1 MAQETENPKKEAR
14 TPGPELR
21 LIDRRAFVGFPELKV
36 APGVTVTDFALQI
49 PDVTFPMNLSGG
61 ASKYQKKKLDFGFLE
76 LNLDAEVIHRHVASL
91 AGKLGELDDLKLHF
105 RPGYLEVQARLRSAE
120 RSALTFKAAFDGD
133 GDKLAVYFYD
143 VRFYAWASVPA
154 ARIPALVTQGLKDS
168 ASAVLPDLERRGAN
182 GFTTRVLPVLVE
194 LAAVARGF
202 KMPSLDQARLAE
214 ASISGKGLR
223 LRFSSGGLPPPSP
236 PDEELLL
243 TLEGARAF
251 ADAEE
256 LLAEGRLSEA
266 RDAYLKLGDATEAH
280 PFAVER
286 LLTLLVADPQSHE
299 MALDIAASLHR
310 RREKSATALW
320 AEGVIRER
328 RGEFARASERYLA
341 LCNLARRQQEEAGAF
356 FAAEAGARAAR
367 DHAPQMAVK
376 ALHELLGLKPDHLP
390 SLKALARAS
399 DQAKDRAGAIRAYR
413 RLTALARDP
422 ADAADAH
429 VQLARLC
436 AQTDDDIPG
445 ARLHCEAALRLLPD
459 HPDALLQL
467 GELCFKSGEYLR
479 AIKALDRLR
488 EVGLS
493 RHEVDRIGRANLLA
507 GQVWELGLKQ
517 LENALLRYRESASLL
532 PGEPEPLYLSARV
545 ADALNRTQEA
555 VAGYQQ
561 AIELAG
567 PAPASEGARNAAH
580 QSHHALAKLYK
591 GKLSEPARAKEHLE
605 AAFALVPTDLSALDE
620 LLPHFR
626 ATGRAVEL
634 SDALEKAAA
643 VVEDGIRRAALWA
656 EAGELYRNKLAQ
668 PEKAERLLNQAV
680 EADPRNRAALEGL
693 LALAEARRDG
703 PQLGRCLKALALLTE
718 EPKERVRHLRRLA
731 VAARDLSFDLEL
743 AAWAFTEVLKV
754 EPEDLPALGELC
766 ALQRRRADM
775 AGLAWALERRAV
787 AAETHGDKRLAAAA
801 LRELGQV
808 LEARLGRPGEA
819 LVALEKAA
827 RLFPEVNALLDLA
840 NLSLRI
846 ERPTNARRA
855 LEDVLALL
863 PKHAAPDKV
872 AEVRARLGKACDALG
887 DKDAARE
894 NYALAF
900 PLRRLDD
907 ELSDRLEALYEE
919 GNLRRELTDLWAARA
934 QALLQANRP
943 SDAAPLFFKSAQ
955 ALLDAGD
962 RAGAQLRLAA
972 VLDAAPNGEKAGEAL
987 EAMGDLEL
995 ERGERLE
1002 AAKLYGRRAG
1012 LEKVPR
1018 AAARWFF
1025 KASSLA
1031 SATSREETYLAQALE
1046 RDAAFVPALL
1056 RQAELLFESDPKT
1069 ALADLEVVLATDEND
1084 ADMVRI
1090 DKPALLRKAGFAAV
1104 HAQNSDAARKLL
1116 AQYAAWRPEDLEVS
1130 LELAKLHRRAGA
1142 TEALVDL
1149 LGELW
1154 PRLEGQ
1160 GRRTARREYAE
1171 GALVL
1176 NRPEEA
1182 REALRS
1188 ALADEPQDTWAAGEL
1203 LKLLPDDDATLDER
1217 STLLSSLIGEAQG
1230 EARAQLLSRRA
1241 ELHRARGALDAA
1253 RADLA
1258 DAAALATRP
1267 VPLLRALAEV
1277 ARLSADD
1284 SVELEA
1290 WRLALS
1296 RGAGDEALVA
1306 DAAERILFLARAR
1319 TERHEAA
1326 KAGEAFELLTTL
1338 PLSND
1343 NRCEVYLGIADAAR
1357 ESNDLRKAEVALLEA
1372 SKQGPAARRVDALL
1386 ERAALLESR
1395 DARAEAVIAFEDAL
1409 TLAPRHPQATTG
1421 VKRNLR
1427 SLKDWAGLADV
1438 LATEAAQT
1446 PRPQA
1451 AALFSE
1457 LANLY
1462 LEQLQLPGPGEAA
1475 LKRVVTLDPADVA
1488 ARRRLASLLA
1498 PRGEVEEATRLLEE
1512 AAASSK
1518 VEEGAALLREAAAIA
1533 HAAGDDGRALRL
1545 YRKAHAQVP
1554 AEGAQLQT
1562 LTDLLYLH
1570 GAVREAL
1577 PLQQQLTANA
1587 DFADSPD
1594 DAERALLRLADLAEQ
1609 TGDAALA
1616 EKTLRRVTQERPLNA
1631 IAVERLAA
1639 LVQPR
1644 NPREAIGLLA
1654 THARAL
1660 SASPRTVE
1668 RLLQLARR
1676 ARVEL
1681 ADFDLP
1687 AELYARAAEQSEA
1700 ALPIRLERASLLRD
1714 SGRTGELMGE
1724 LLQIAQL
1731 QLMGGDVEAAL
1742 AAWQEEADLALQS
1755 GRVDEAL
1762 KSLQAMAELCDEE
1775 GQAERAAQLWVRRA
1789 ELLRDSKLDL
1799 AGAEQSL
1806 QQAWVLDRKVETASL
1821 GIALARRRADRDAEI
1836 DWLERTLE
1844 SFADHTSKARAFT
1857 QLARLHLGMAAE
1869 STTGEAL
1876 PPGAPMLAPDQA
1888 EAALKQALVFSPR
1901 LPEAEALLLAMY
1913 ERQDRVGDVAAF
1925 FEESALRATSLPER
1939 ARLLLRA
1946 AALYKEKANQPH
1958 AAAAALLAARAA
1970 NPDDTALTALVADQ
1984 LHELGRHQEAA
1995 DFDALLLEQDPFH
2008 SAFVR
2013 HLTFLTESGDVQGRA
2028 VLLSR
2033 RAERESG
2040 PEAATRWLAAAQA
2053 FTEVGAHERARVCED
2068 QAFEAAPEDDA
2079 VFLTLE
2085 EREQNEPRAL
2095 ADILFSRAQ
2104 AVPSEAAD
2112 LLTRR
2117 ARLLTEAGEALE
2129 AAAAWDDLLAA
2140 SPTDVKALQQRAEL
2154 AAASGGPRAS
2164 QPFDRRLLQ
2173 LAGSDLDPAVTL
2185 KLQDRLGHAALEAQ
2199 AFHDAAESFEAVL
2212 KLDPEGPKGREA
2224 LSLLVEAYT
2233 QTRDEAGLFRATL
2246 KLAERATAEQPG
2258 SPEATA
2264 LYRRAADL
2272 APRPQDAMAALGVL
2286 VRQSPSDQT
2295 FYSRAKTALAAM
2307 GKSGELLWLHEQY
2320 AEAAG
2325 GEQGATA
2332 LLEAADLVERE
2343 FQDEGRA
2350 TELRLKA
2357 SKVDPGNTAALAR
2370 LASDQRK
2377 KGDEA
2382 GLLDTLNRLAPTLQD
2397 EEAAEVWLELAGLKQ
2412 RAGDVPGA
2420 RDALQSLR
2428 ARGSAFPGYLGALD
2442 ALIQLEQTQDGGTPL
2457 GEVLAERAELESGDD
2472 KAARLVAAARAFQQ
2486 GNDLERALT
2495 MTREAL
2501 SLRPSVEVLMLVVE
2515 LARGMKQPKRAA
2527 QALVS
2532 AAGLSANNPRQQ
2544 RQLLIDAAAAWE
2556 QADEREE
2563 AVDVL
2568 ERVVR
2573 EHPDALSPTELAH
2586 RFLVLK
2592 LPARAL
2598 AVGFAPLMAAN
2609 DFVGALKLADAAKDE
2624 AKGTEALWALAQVD
2638 GTSVHAERLATKL
2651 EADGDTEDLE
2661 QLAAVFQQAGAVDR
2675 AQKLWSEL
2683 LLRFGSRVALEQLAK
2698 AGELNHV
2705 IAEALDDPKPRL
2717 LELLLPHSGAVD
2729 AATREK
2735 LWKAAAEKLPEQRK
2749 MLTRQLADLR
2759 KDAGRTDE
2767 AVASLL
2773 ELAGLE
2779 ENAYARAALNIERGE
2794 LLETQGQPTSAR
2806 DAYERALVDDPN
2818 AVAAVSRLVALT
2830 QKDDPPRFLAMTERL
2845 TMLAGPEAVEGY
2857 RDAMVEAF
2865 ESQGRQ
2871 REALKLLADLP
2882 ETPENLTR
2890 RAQLATTLGMTGE
2903 ALQLRERVTTRA
2915 DELEGILAGYLQ
2927 ADLIP
2932 MAVRLGDK
2940 LVGEQKL
2947 GAATLRFL
2955 AERLSPT
2962 QQGAALAARV
2972 WPQLLVKAGDADGWT
2987 LYAEALR
2994 QLDRADDAA
3003 LADGFGAALT
3013 SGEGAAPQVRGEPVD
3028 APDAYRFPPVPD
3040 GLLAVT
3046 DTTMPRLKAVLDD
3059 ALLTL
3064 GARGV
3069 TVSLDPTGG
3078 PEAWLAATN
3087 LVVIGAGALAVFGQT
3102 ELTYLLALALALGEE
3117 GHTLRDPGEVKPFA
3131 RAAVLAF
3138 DGYPSSLAAGRV
3150 LSLLDPRVRGRDPSL
3165 VQMGELLPDSDAFIA
3180 VARRALERLAR

>member
-1 MAQETENPKKEAR
+1 MAQEPDNTKKEAR
-14 TPGPELR
+14 SPGPELR
-21 LIDRRAFVGFPELKV
+21 LIDRRAFVGFPELKL

-76 LNLDAEVIHRHVASL
+76 LNIDAEVIHRQLAAL

-120 RSALTFKAAFDGD
+120 RAALTFKAAFDGD
-133 GDKLAVYFYD
+133 GEKLAVYLYD

-154 ARIPALVTQGLKDS
+154 ARLPALVTQGLQES
-168 ASAVLPDLERRGAN
+168 ASAHLPHLERRGAN
-182 GFTTRVLPVLVE
+182 GFTTRILPVLVE

-256 LLAEGRLSEA
+256 LLAEGKLLEA
-266 RDAYLKLGDATEAH
+266 REAYLKLGDATEAH

-286 LLTLLVADPQSHE
+286 LLTLLVADPQAHE
-299 MALDIAASLHR
+299 MALDVAASLHR

-320 AEGVIRER
+320 AEAVVRER

-422 ADAADAH
+422 ADAAEAH

-545 ADALNRTQEA
+545 ADALGRTQEA

-567 PAPASEGARNAAH
+567 PAPAHEAARHAAH
-580 QSHHALAKLYK
+580 QSHHALAKLFK
-591 GKLSEPARAKEHLE
+591 GKLSEPARAKDHLE

-634 SDALEKAAA
+634 ADALEKAAA
-643 VVEDGIRRAALWA
+643 VVEDGLRRAALWA
-656 EAGELYRNKLAQ
+656 EAGELYRNRLAQ

-680 EADPRNRAALEGL
+680 EADPRSRPALEGL

-718 EPKERVRHLRRLA
+718 DPKDRVRHLRRLA

-743 AAWAFTEVLKV
+743 AAWAFAEVLKV

-855 LEDVLALL
+855 LEDVLTLL
-863 PKHAAPDKV
+863 PKHAAPEKL
-872 AEVRARLGKACDALG
+872 AEVRARLGKACDSLG

-907 ELSDRLEALYEE
+907 ELCERLEVLYEE
-919 GNLRRELTDLWAARA
+919 ANLHRELTDLWAARA

-955 ALLDAGD
+955 ALLNAGD

-972 VLDAAPNGEKAGEAL
+972 VLDAAPTGEKAGEAL

-1002 AAKLYGRRAG
+1002 AAKLYARRAG
-1012 LEKVPR
+1012 LEKEAR
-1018 AAARWFF
+1018 AASRWFF
-1025 KASSLA
+1025 KASTLA
-1031 SATSREETYLAQALE
+1031 QGTTREETYLTQALE
-1046 RDAAFVPALL
+1046 RDGAFVPARL
-1056 RQAELLFESDPKT
+1056 RHAELVFDADPAT
-1069 ALADLEVVLATDEND
+1069 ALKDLEVVLAADEND
-1084 ADMVRI
+1084 PDVGRT

-1104 HAQNSDAARKLL
+1104 RAQQAETARALL

-1171 GALVL
+1171 GALQL
-1176 NRPEEA
+1176 GRHDEA

-1188 ALADEPQDTWAAGEL
+1188 ALGDEPSDTWAAGEL
-1203 LKLLPDDDATLDER
+1203 LKLLPVDDSTLDER
-1217 STLLSSLIGEAQG
+1217 STLISSLITEATG
-1230 EARAQLLSRRA
+1230 DARAQLLSQRA

-1258 DAAALATRP
+1258 DASALADRP

-1277 ARLSADD
+1277 ARLSVDD
-1284 SVELEA
+1284 AVELEA
-1290 WRLALS
+1290 WRLALA
-1296 RGAGDEALVA
+1296 RAGGDEALVA
-1306 DAAERILFLARAR
+1306 DAIERVLFIARAR
-1319 TERHEAA
+1319 VERQELP
-1326 KAGEAFELLTTL
+1326 KAGEAFELATTL

-1343 NRCEVYLGIADAAR
+1343 DRCDAFLGIAVCAR
-1357 ESNDLRKAEVALLEA
+1357 ITGDSRRAEAALLEA
-1372 SKQGPAARRVDALL
+1372 SKQGPPPRRVEALI
-1386 ERAALLESR
+1386 ERAALLEAR
-1395 DARAEAVIAFEDAL
+1395 DARQDAISALEAAL
-1409 TLAPRHPQATTG
+1409 ALAPRHPQSIIG
-1421 VKRNLR
+1421 LKRNLR
-1427 SLKDWAGLADV
+1427 AVRDWSGLAEV
-1438 LATEAAQT
+1438 VAAEAAQT
-1446 PRPQA
+1446 PRAQA
-1451 AALFSE
+1451 APLFTE
-1457 LANLY
+1457 LAGLY
-1462 LEQLQLPGPGEAA
+1462 LDQLGLPGPGEAA
-1475 LKRVVTLDPADVA
+1475 LKRVVTLDPADVG
-1488 ARRRLASLLA
+1488 ARRRLAGLLA

-1512 AAASSK
+1512 AAASSG
-1518 VEEGAALLREAAAIA
+1518 VDESATLLREAAALA
-1533 HAAGDDGRALRL
+1533 HAAADDGRALRL

-1554 AEGAQLQT
+1554 ASGAQLQT
-1562 LTDLLYLH
+1562 LADLLYLH

-1577 PLQQQLTANA
+1577 PLQQQLTVQM
-1587 DFADSPD
+1587 DFADAPD
-1594 DAERALLRLADLAEQ
+1594 EAERALLRLADLAEQ

-1616 EKTLRRVTQERPLNA
+1616 EKTLRRVSQERPLNSVA
-1631 IAVERLAA
+1631 IERLAA

-1644 NPREAIGLLA
+1644 NPREALGLLA
-1654 THARAL
+1654 AHARAL
-1660 SASPRTVE
+1660 SPSPRTVE

-1676 ARVEL
+1676 AREEL
-1681 ADFDLP
+1681 ADFELP
-1687 AELYARAAEQSEA
+1687 AELYARAAEQAEA
-1700 ALPIRLERASLLRD
+1700 PLPIRLERAKLLRD
-1714 SGRTGELMGE
+1714 AGRTGELMGE

-1731 QLMGGDVEAAL
+1731 QLTSGEVEAAL
-1742 AAWQEEADLALQS
+1742 DTYQEEAELALQA

-1775 GQAERAAQLWVRRA
+1775 GQGERAARLWVRRA

-1799 AGAEQSL
+1799 VGAEQSL
-1806 QQAWVLDRKVETASL
+1806 QQAWVLDRKSETAEL

-1844 SFADHTSKARAFT
+1844 SFADHTGKARAFVA
-1857 QLARLHLGMAAE
+1857 LARLHLGLPAE
-1869 STTGEAL
+1869 SSTGEAL

-1888 EAALKQALVFSPR
+1888 EAALKQALIFAPG
-1901 LPEAEALLLAMY
+1901 LAEAEALLLAMY

-1939 ARLLLRA
+1939 ARMLLRA

-1970 NPDDTALTALVADQ
+1970 NPDDAALTGLVADQ
-1984 LHELGRHQEAA
+1984 LHQLGRHQEAA
-1995 DFDALLLEQDPFH
+1995 DFDALLLEADPFH
-2008 SAFVR
+2008 PAFAR
-2013 HLTFLTESGDVQGRA
+2013 HLTFLTESGDAQGRA

-2033 RAERESG
+2033 RAEKESG
-2040 PEAATRWLAAAQA
+2040 PEAASRWLGAAKA
-2053 FTEVGAHERARVCED
+2053 FTEVGANERARVCED

-2079 VFLTLE
+2079 AFLTLE
-2085 EREQNEPRAL
+2085 EREKSEPRAL
-2095 ADILFSRAQ
+2095 ADVLFARAR
-2104 AVPSEAAD
+2104 AVPAQTGELLKRRAK
-2112 LLTRR
+2112 LLTD
-2117 ARLLTEAGEALE
+2117 AGEALE

-2140 SPTDVKALQQRAEL
+2140 SPDDLDALAQRAEL
-2154 AAASGGPRAS
+2154 AASSGGPRAS

-2173 LAGSDLDPAVTL
+2173 LGGDGLAAELKL
-2185 KLQDRLGHAALEAQ
+2185 KLQHRLGHAALEAK
-2199 AFHDAAESFEAVL
+2199 AFHDAAEAFEAVRA
-2212 KLDPEGPKGREA
+2212 LDPDGPKGREA

-2233 QTRDEAGLFRATL
+2233 NTRDNAGLFRATL
-2246 KLAERATAEQPG
+2246 KLAELAEG
-2258 SPEATA
+2258 AEATA

-2272 APRPQDAMAALGVL
+2272 AEKPQDAMAALGVL
-2286 VRQSPSDQT
+2286 VRQSPSDEG
-2295 FYSRAKTALAAM
+2295 FYARARQALVAM
-2307 GKSGELLWLHEQY
+2307 GKSGELLWLHEQF

-2325 GEQGATA
+2325 GEQGAAA

-2350 TELRLKA
+2350 TDLRQKA
-2357 SKVDPGNTAALAR
+2357 SRIDPSNTAALSR
-2370 LASDQRK
+2370 LAADQRR
-2377 KGDEA
+2377 KGDQA
-2382 GLLDTLNRLAPTLQD
+2382 GLLDTLTRLVPTL
-2397 EEAAEVWLELAGLKQ
+2397 EEEPAAEALLELAGLRQ
-2412 RAGDVPGA
+2412 SAGDIPGA
-2420 RDALQSLR
+2420 REALQSLR
-2428 ARGSAFPGYLGALD
+2428 ARGAAFPGYLGALD
-2442 ALIQLEQTQDGGTPL
+2442 ALISLEQSQSNGDAL
-2457 GEVLAERAELESGDD
+2457 GEVLLERAALESGDE
-2472 KAARLVAAARAFQQ
+2472 KSSRLVAATRAFQQ
-2486 GNDLERALT
+2486 GGNFERALVAS
-2495 MTREAL
+2495 REAL
-2501 SLRPSVEVLMLVVE
+2501 ALRPSVEVLLLMVE
-2515 LARGMKQPKRAA
+2515 LARAMKQPRRAA
-2527 QALVS
+2527 QALVT
-2532 AAGLSANNPRQQ
+2532 AAGLSSKEPKVQ
-2544 RQLLIDAAAAWE
+2544 RQLLIDAVAAWE
-2556 QADEREE
+2556 QADEPEE
-2563 AVDVL
+2563 AIDIL

-2598 AVGFAPLMAAN
+2598 AVGFAPLMAAG
-2609 DFVGALKLADAAKDE
+2609 DFVGALKLADAAKDA
-2624 AKGTEALWALAQVD
+2624 AKATEALWALARLD
-2638 GTSVHAERLATKL
+2638 GNSVHASRLADQL

-2661 QLAAVFQQAGAVDR
+2661 QLALALQQSGAVER
-2675 AQKLWSEL
+2675 AQALWSEL
-2683 LLRFGSRVALEQLAK
+2683 LLRFGSPLALQHLAE
-2698 AGELNHV
+2698 AGELNKV
-2705 IAEALDDPKPRL
+2705 ISAALEDPRPRL
-2717 LELLLPHSGAVD
+2717 LELLLPHASAID
-2729 AATREK
+2729 AATREA
-2735 LWKAAAEKLPEQRK
+2735 LWKAAAEMLPARRK
-2749 MLTRQLADLR
+2749 SLVRQLADLR
-2759 KDAGRTDE
+2759 KDAGRAEE
-2767 AVASLL
+2767 AAFSLL
-2773 ELAGLE
+2773 ELINLE
-2779 ENAYARAALNIERGE
+2779 ENSLARSALHLERGE
-2794 LLETQGQPTSAR
+2794 LLLHELKQPQQAR
-2806 DAYERALVDDPN
+2806 EEFERALVDDGTSFG
-2818 AVAAVSRLVALT
+2818 AVRHLVTLT
-2830 QKDDPPRFLAMTERL
+2830 QGQDPGRFIAMIERL
-2845 TMLAGPEAVEGY
+2845 TELAGPEAVESYRPALVDAFEAQGRP
-2857 RDAMVEAF
+2857 RDAL
-2865 ESQGRQ
+2865 R
-2871 REALKLLADLP
+2871 LLGELP
-2882 ETPENLTR
+2882 ETPENLAR
-2890 RAQLATTLGMTGE
+2890 RATLASALGLTGE
-2903 ALQLRERVTTRA
+2903 ALQLRERVTTSTG
-2915 DELEGILAGYLQ
+2915 ELEGILAGYLQ

-2932 MAVRLGDK
+2932 MAVRLGER
-2940 LVGEQKL
+2940 LVAEQKL
-2947 GAATLRFL
+2947 EPATLRFL

-2962 QQGAALAARV
+2962 QQGAGLAVKV
-2972 WPQLLVKAGDADGWT
+2972 WPQLLERAGDADGWT
-2987 LYAEALR
+2987 LFAEALR
-2994 QLDRADDAA
+2994 QLGREDDAA

-3013 SGEGAAPQVRGEPVD
+3013 SGEAQAAAVRPEAVD
-3028 APDAYRFPPVPD
+3028 APDAYRFPPVPE
-3040 GLLAVT
+3040 GLMPVT
-3046 DTTMPRLKAVLDD
+3046 DTNMPRLKAALDD
-3059 ALLTL
+3059 ALLGL
-3064 GARGV
+3064 GAKGV
-3069 TVSLDPTGG
+3069 SVVLDPTGG
-3078 PEAWLAATN
+3078 PEAWLAATGT
-3087 LVVIGAGALAVFGQT
+3087 VVIGAGALAVYGQS
-3102 ELTYLLALALALGEE
+3102 ELTYLLALALALGEA
-3117 GHTLRDPGEVKPFA
+3117 GHTLREPGEVKGFA
-3131 RAAVLAF
+3131 EAAVRAF
-3138 DGYPSSLAAGRV
+3138 DAYPSSLSAGRV
-3150 LSLLDPRVRGRDPSL
+3150 LTLLDPRVRGKDPQL
-3165 VQMGELLPDSDAFIA
+3165 GQMAQLLPDSPAFVA
-3180 VARRALERLAR
+3180 VARRALERLGR